1 MPQAVIV
8 PVVKSESSAQAE
20 TVGRGLVG
28 TFARWGMALLGGAI
42 VVLGIVIAPLPGPFG
57 VPIMVIG
64 LMILLRS
71 SFSAKRAFVKLQR
84 RHPRFVFPLRRL
96 LRREPEVLPVAWQ
109 QMLRFERMVVPRSWR
124 FARRLRLSFRKKPQ
138 A

>member
-1 MPQAVIV
+1 MPQTVVV
-8 PVVKSESSAQAE
+8 PLAKSDQDANADNVGAEVVSRL
-20 TVGRGLVG
+20 GR
-28 TFARWGMALLGGAI
+28 WALALFGGAI
-42 VVLGIVIAPLPGPFG
+42 VAVGIVMAPLPGPFG
-57 VPIMVIG
+57 VPVMVVG

-96 LRREPEVLPVAWQ
+96 LRREPEVMPVAWQ
-109 QMLRFERMVVPRSWR
+109 QVLRFERMVLPKPWR
-124 FARRLRLSFRKKPQ
+124 FARRLRLSLRNRSQ